1 MKTIAL
7 VEDEKDL
14 NNLIRTYLEK
24 EGYNVVSYYDGE
36 STINNIN
43 KDVDL
48 WILDI
53 MLGDTI
59 SGYDIIKK
67 IREENPDVPVIFT
80 SARDKDLDKIIGLE
94 LGSDDYIAK
103 PYSPKE
109 LVLRVNNIIRRVYSK
124 DKQKL
129 TYKDYTIDFEKRM
142 VLHKGESINLTTLEF
157 DLLYMFVTNINKSFS
172 RDDILNNIWGENY
185 FGTDRV
191 VDDLVLPIY
200 EDNLY
205 NYLGESLN
213 ILDSPENSKI
223 NSEVAYIYVNNENI
237 YISNNLN
244 KVLGLDLAN
253 SQKYLD
259 QQAKIDVP
267 EDVLKLLEERKQ
279 ARQNKNWE
287 LSDNL
292 RDKIKELG
300 YAVKDT
306 KDGMTVEKI

>member
-36 STINNIN
+36 SAIKDISNNI
-43 KDVDL
+43 DL

-53 MLGDTI
+53 MLGDNI

-67 IREENPDVPVIFT
+67 IREECTMVPVIFT

-124 DKQKL
+124 EKTKL
-129 TYKDYTIDFEKRM
+129 TYKDYSIDLEKRM
-142 VLHKGESINLTTLEF
+142 VLLNNTSINLTTLEF

-191 VDDLVLPIY
+191 VDDLVRRLRKKMPELDINTIY
-200 EDNLY
+200 GY
-205 NYLGESLN
+205 GYR
-213 ILDSPENSKI
+213 
-223 NSEVAYIYVNNENI
+223 
-237 YISNNLN
+237 
-244 KVLGLDLAN
+244 
-253 SQKYLD
+253 
-259 QQAKIDVP
+259 
-267 EDVLKLLEERKQ
+267 LL
-279 ARQNKNWE
+279 
-287 LSDNL
+287 
-292 RDKIKELG
+292 
-300 YAVKDT
+300 
-306 KDGMTVEKI
+306 

>member
-67 IREENPDVPVIFT
+67 IREDNPDVPVIFT

-172 RDDILNNIWGENY
+172 RYDILNNIWGENY

-191 VDDLVLPIY
+191 VDDLVRRLRKKMPELDINTIY
-200 EDNLY
+200 GY
-205 NYLGESLN
+205 GYR
-213 ILDSPENSKI
+213 
-223 NSEVAYIYVNNENI
+223 
-237 YISNNLN
+237 
-244 KVLGLDLAN
+244 
-253 SQKYLD
+253 
-259 QQAKIDVP
+259 
-267 EDVLKLLEERKQ
+267 LL
-279 ARQNKNWE
+279 
-287 LSDNL
+287 
-292 RDKIKELG
+292 
-300 YAVKDT
+300 
-306 KDGMTVEKI
+306 